1 MQSPPSMMAASVII
15 VAGDDINSVGSHCNY
30 STVLDAGM
38 SRAEGVVGK
47 E

>member
-1 MQSPPSMMAASVII
+1 MVAAGVII
-15 VAGDDINSVGSHCNY
+15 VASDVINSGSRHCSH
-30 STVLDAGM
+30 STLFDACM

>member
-1 MQSPPSMMAASVII
+1 MMAAGVISVG
-15 VAGDDINSVGSHCNY
+15 GDDINSGSRHCSH
-30 STVLDAGM
+30 STILDAGM